1 MVWQARHGEA
11 GRGAAG
17 LGLARHGMAGMAGH
31 GLARR
36 GLARHGMA
44 GAAWRENRSGNAQ
57 SKGGELKNIE
67 QLADC
72 QHCELCGALIT
83 PDGADP
89 GPVYP
94 RRVQKHPMAVL
105 IRRLAYLADEYP
117 ALAIL
122 LIKRTAGRTEQELAD
137 ELKISQPAVHKKLVV
152 IKKLVKKHTK

>member
-1 MVWQARHGEA
+1 M
-11 GRGAAG
+11 
-17 LGLARHGMAGMAGH
+17 
-31 GLARR
+31 
-36 GLARHGMA
+36 
-44 GAAWRENRSGNAQ
+44 
-57 SKGGELKNIE
+57 KNIE

-137 ELKISQPAVHKKLVV
+137 EPEHDSAAIEEEPR
-152 IKKLVKKHTK
+152 

>member
-1 MVWQARHGEA
+1 M
-11 GRGAAG
+11 
-17 LGLARHGMAGMAGH
+17 
-31 GLARR
+31 
-36 GLARHGMA
+36 
-44 GAAWRENRSGNAQ
+44 
-57 SKGGELKNIE
+57 KNIE

-94 RRVQKHPMAVL
+94 RRVQNHPMAVL

-137 ELKISQPAVHKKLVV
+137 ELKMSQPAVHKKLVV

>member
-1 MVWQARHGEA
+1 MFDQ
-11 GRGAAG
+11 GAARLG
-17 LGLARHGMAGMAGH
+17 LAWLGLARHGMAGEARLGEARSGTAG
-31 GLARR
+31 
-36 GLARHGMA
+36 HGMA
-44 GAAWRENRSGNAQ
+44 GEAGRENRSGNAQ

-94 RRVQKHPMAVL
+94 RRVQNHPMALL